1 MANKYIIKN
10 AIITDGVS
18 RLMDNGAIMVD
29 DGKIAALDPENKLS
43 DASAE
48 IIDAGGRIVIPG
60 LANPHHHL
68 YSRFAVGLSPL
79 GPADKLSEIL
89 NHLWWPL
96 DRALDEET
104 VYYSALS
111 GIIDSIKYGVTTVF
125 DHHASNSFVK
135 GSLNTI
141 QKAFQE
147 AGIKGVLAYEVSD
160 REGKDIFREQVEE
173 NVDFYQKNQNNANL
187 KGMMGLHANFTLSR
201 DSLQFLRKV
210 MPEGMAIHTH
220 CGEGKEDFDFC
231 VEDGFAGP
239 VDRLNAFGL
248 IDAASF
254 LIHCIHLSEKDF
266 RIINEKNPVVV
277 SNPESNANNGVGVM
291 NTEKIRN
298 YVIGTDGMSGNIIGS
313 HRSHFLRRN
322 GNVDN
327 PLGKLFQNTSQLVHS
342 VYPDSGGLEPGK
354 RADIAVLDY
363 IPETPVKLDN
373 LFFHLIMGFGAQ
385 QTWMTMANGKILF
398 KEGKIQQLDE
408 TALKADFQKAAKKLH
423 RRFYE

>member
-1 MANKYIIKN
+1 MAKKYIIKN
-10 AIITDGVS
+10 AIITDGIS
-18 RLMDNGAIMVD
+18 RFIKNGSIMTD
-29 DGKIAALDPENKLS
+29 DGKIAALDPENNIH
-43 DASAE
+43 DEEAE
-48 IIDAGGRIVIPG
+48 VIDAAGRLVIPG
-60 LANPHHHL
+60 LTNPHHHL

-96 DRALDEET
+96 DRVLDEEI

-111 GIIDSIKYGVTTVF
+111 GIIDSVKYGVTTVF
-125 DHHASNSFVK
+125 DHHASNSYVK

-147 AGIKGVLAYEVSD
+147 AGVKGVLAYEVSD
-160 REGKDIFREQVEE
+160 REGKDLFREQVQE
-173 NVDFYQKNQNNANL
+173 NIDFYEKTKNNPDL
-187 KGMMGLHANFTLSR
+187 KSMMGLHANFTLSR
-201 DSLQFLRKV
+201 DSLQFLRKA

-231 VEDGFAGP
+231 IEDGFAGP

-248 IDAASF
+248 VDEASF

-266 RIINEKNPVVV
+266 RIISEKNPVVV
-277 SNPESNANNGVGVM
+277 SNPESNANNGVGLM
-291 NTEKIRN
+291 NTEKIKN
-298 YVIGTDGMSGNIIGS
+298 YVLGTDGMSGNIIGS

-322 GNVDN
+322 GEVDN
-327 PLGKLFQNTSQLVHS
+327 PPAKLFRDTTNLLQS
-342 VYPDSGGLEPGK
+342 VFPDSGGLEPGT
-354 RADIAVLDY
+354 RADLAILDY
-363 IPETPVKLDN
+363 IPETPVNMEN

-385 QTWMTMANGKILF
+385 QTWMTMANGNILF
-398 KEGKIQQLDE
+398 KEGQIQHLDE
-408 TALKADFQKAAKKLH
+408 AELKKSFQKAAKKLH